1 MRGMLLNMLAEHATS
16 AAQDM
21 CILDWL
27 NARRFAS
34 SETSVSDAAPD
45 NAASEIDSS
54 APTTAD
60 LTDCLDALTLKS
72 TAERELHAAT
82 TRLHAAGSAELFDT
96 ITHLEVDSDAYW
108 RTLSAVQYRLTR
120 KRILIA
126 SVRNLDD
133 LIIYFEQV
141 ERILIG
147 GEDVDSVDK
156 KDSEASTG
164 ESCAALWRR
173 CIGDNHALSSKD
185 KSTQPASSARRVPLY
200 DYLKR
205 YRTYVRDAT
214 NPLHW
219 PELVK

>member
-27 NARRFAS
+27 NARRFVS
-34 SETSVSDAAPD
+34 SDESAGDAPRD
-45 NAASEIDSS
+45 NSASEIDSS

-60 LTDCLDALTLKS
+60 LTDSLDALTVS
-72 TAERELHAAT
+72 TTAERELAAAAT
-82 TRLHAAGSAELFDT
+82 RLQTAVSAELFDA

-133 LIIYFEQV
+133 LILYFEQV
-141 ERILIG
+141 ERVLIG
-147 GEDVDSVDK
+147 EDGGNPDK
-156 KDSEASTG
+156 KDGETSAG

-173 CIGDNHALSSKD
+173 CIGDQHALSSKD
-185 KSTQPASSARRVPLY
+185 KSTQPASSARRAPLY

-205 YRTYVRDAT
+205 HRTYVRDAT

>member
-1 MRGMLLNMLAEHATS
+1 MRGMLLNMLAEHPTS

-27 NARRFAS
+27 NTRRFVS
-34 SETSVSDAAPD
+34 SDESSSDAPRD

-54 APTTAD
+54 APATAELAD
-60 LTDCLDALTLKS
+60 SLEALTVS
-72 TAERELHAAT
+72 TAAERELTAAAT
-82 TRLHAAGSAELFDT
+82 RLQATVSAELFAA

-133 LIIYFEQV
+133 LIVYFEQV
-141 ERILIG
+141 ERVLT
-147 GEDVDSVDK
+147 GEDGDNPDK
-156 KDSEASTG
+156 KDGEMSAG

-173 CIGDNHALSSKD
+173 CIGDHHALSSKD
-185 KSTQPASSARRVPLY
+185 KSTQPASSARRAPLY

-205 YRTYVRDAT
+205 HRTYVRDAT